1 MKYLLLVFVDE
12 LRVHV
17 MSRTELDIHDANCQT
32 SLAALQSSG
41 QVVCAQCL
49 PQSGP
54 ATVVQIQDGRVVL
67 GDFPP
72 GGANL
77 HRSGL
82 LLVEASDLNVAIRLA
97 SRLPHARMGP
107 IVIRT
112 R

>member
-12 LRVHV
+12 LRSHG
-17 MSRTELDIHDANCQT
+17 MSRTERDIHDADCQT

-49 PQSGP
+49 PQSEP
-54 ATVVQIQDGRVVL
+54 ATVVQIQNGRVVI

-72 GGANL
+72 CGRDL
-77 HRSGL
+77 HLSDL
-82 LLVEASDLNVAIRLA
+82 LLVEARDFNAVIRVA

-107 IVIRT
+107 IEIRT